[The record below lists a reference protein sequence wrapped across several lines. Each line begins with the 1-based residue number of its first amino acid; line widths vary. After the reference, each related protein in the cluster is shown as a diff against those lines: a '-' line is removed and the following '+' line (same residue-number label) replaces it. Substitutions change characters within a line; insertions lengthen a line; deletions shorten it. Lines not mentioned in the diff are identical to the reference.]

1 MANLVINEVDMR
13 NKQVTHEKD
22 INSLYCEFVVMTLR
36 RLSKKCIS
44 IDDFFNKC
52 RPSQEY

>member
-13 NKQVTHEKD
+13 NKQVPHEIN

-36 RLSKKCIS
+36 RLCSTKKCIS
-44 IDDFFNKC
+44 IDDF
-52 RPSQEY
+52 

>member
-22 INSLYCEFVVMTLR
+22 INNLYCEFVVMTLR
-36 RLSKKCIS
+36 RLCSTKLYKH
-44 IDDFFNKC
+44 
-52 RPSQEY
+52 R